1 MERKPLVLVIEDE
14 KDIARFIEL
23 ELNAEGYDTPNSVRS
38 TRTF

>member
-23 ELNAEGYDTPNSVRS
+23 ELAAEGYAT
-38 TRTF
+38 